1 MFGGEWCFKCY
12 LSRPLSLS
20 LSLSP
25 YVICQ
30 FRLLNYICSFFDQQ
44 YFFHNVYLLR
54 SNTYMSPLG
63 KVYVLNPF
71 LTISTKNF
79 LFTIDKFRPTQPH
92 PSSLSLHTHLHAKCL
107 TITPSL
113 YGHTFFSTYTNTP
126 YQALISCLFLSN
138 EQLFFSLSLKSTL
151 SQSPSLSLSLTL
163 SISLTHTQAHLLIL
177 PLSFSILKSTLSHTI
192 PLFLSQ
198 THTFS
203 FPPSLSVS
211 KAHFL
216 IYSLSLFK
224 KQTFSFSPS
233 LSLSL

>member
-1 MFGGEWCFKCY
+1 MVLGQGLTLMDCERSHQRSKSKYKYTKREKIQRDTWECNDTCLAANGASNVTF
-12 LSRPLSLS
+12 PALS

-151 SQSPSLSLSLTL
+151 SHCPSLSLSL
-163 SISLTHTQAHLLIL
+163 
-177 PLSFSILKSTLSHTI
+177 
-192 PLFLSQ
+192 
-198 THTFS
+198 
-203 FPPSLSVS
+203 SLSRT
-211 KAHFL
+211 HRH
-216 IYSLSLFK
+216 I
-224 KQTFSFSPS
+224 FSFSHS
-233 LSLSL
+233 LFLY